1 MVHPYMRRRNGEER
15 VVHLHPLLAPILHET
30 LGVILFQE
38 QVLQVAM
45 AVAGF
50 TAGAANGLRKAMGR
64 KNGRDEM
71 EKWRDT
77 FLEGAARKGVDKA
90 RAMRIFD
97 LICGFAE
104 FGFCKSHAM
113 SFALL
118 CYRSAFLKLYY
129 PPEFYCALLNNQP
142 MGFYI
147 PEVVVGDAR
156 RHGVEVLPVDVNE
169 SLWAC
174 VPEGDAIRLGFRYV
188 KSLGE
193 EGPAASRR
201 SASGDAFALSGN
213 SACGCASIKTR
224 SGVSSSSG
232 PLTGWSAPAAGSSGR
247 FDPMRREA
255 ERNGPGCGRGRAP

>member
-1 MVHPYMRRRNGEER
+1 M
-15 VVHLHPLLAPILHET
+15 
-30 LGVILFQE
+30 
-38 QVLQVAM
+38 
-45 AVAGF
+45 
-50 TAGAANGLRKAMGR
+50 K
-64 KNGRDEM
+64 
-71 EKWRDT
+71 
-77 FLEGAARKGVDKA
+77 
-90 RAMRIFD
+90 IFD

-147 PEVVVGDAR
+147 PEVVVGDAK

-174 VPEGDAIRLGFRYV
+174 CAGRKRHTSRFPLREVPGG
-188 KSLGE
+188 GG
-193 EGPAASRR
+193 GPAVSRR
-201 SASGDAFALSGN
+201 SVRRGCSPLSGN
-213 SACGCASIKTR
+213 SAPGCASIKTR

-232 PLTGWSAPAAGSSGR
+232 PLTGWSAPAADSSGR
-247 FDPMRREA
+247 FDPMRRWA
-255 ERNGPGCGRGRAP
+255 